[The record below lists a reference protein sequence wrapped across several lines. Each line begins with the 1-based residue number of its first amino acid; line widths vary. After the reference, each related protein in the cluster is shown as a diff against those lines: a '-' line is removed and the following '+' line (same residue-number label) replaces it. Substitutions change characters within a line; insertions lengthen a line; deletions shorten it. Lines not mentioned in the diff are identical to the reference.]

1 VTDKNIS
8 AVERTWVLVAPQIQL
23 VSHRFTTILFIAHSV
38 FIQQI
43 AAEAKESSYVF
54 DEQVGLFHRREVA
67 ATRDF
72 RPSLN
77 IVAGGRLVTEP

>member
-8 AVERTWVLVAPQIQL
+8 AVERTWVLVALQIQL

-43 AAEAKESSYVF
+43 AASQKSSYVF

-77 IVAGGRLVTEP
+77 IVAGGRLDTEP